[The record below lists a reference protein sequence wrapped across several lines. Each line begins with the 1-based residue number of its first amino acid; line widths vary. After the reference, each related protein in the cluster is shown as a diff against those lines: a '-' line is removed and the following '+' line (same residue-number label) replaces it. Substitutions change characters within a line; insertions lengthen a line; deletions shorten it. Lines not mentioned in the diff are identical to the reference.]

1 MSSLY
6 SSAGLMDCVRVLWMG
21 RVRRL
26 QIRVWMRGGVGV
38 HINIHMQKTGANENA
53 VRAKKK
59 EGESK
64 HMENRLE
71 YLRKQMGVS
80 VGLGVWLRGGL
91 VLACSLLERSN
102 PFHSAEDGPRQF
114 STQIGQFLDLQLY
127 GSKSKA
133 KVFLLIVK
141 LLRNTNNHF

>member
-1 MSSLY
+1 
-6 SSAGLMDCVRVLWMG
+6 MG

-38 HINIHMQKTGANENA
+38 HINIYICKKTRANENA
-53 VRAKKK
+53 VRARNE

-64 HMENRLE
+64 HMENRLGC
-71 YLRKQMGVS
+71 LRKQMGVW

-91 VLACSLLERSN
+91 VLACSLLECSN
-102 PFHSAEDGPRQF
+102 PFHSAGDGPRQF

-127 GSKSKA
+127 GSKSKV
-133 KVFLLIVK
+133 KVDLALLLQIKNFCSLSSFCVTPTTTFK
-141 LLRNTNNHF
+141 